1 MKLAI
6 AIAMLGVS
14 MAVALSQSATSPLE
28 QYRKDLEAHRNS
40 SLAHL
45 RIGEILSQQ
54 GNYQGAANEFREA
67 LSGDLQPRWTEVWA
81 HIYLGRVYD
90 ATGQRDRAVREHQL
104 AYWTGDNTQDAV
116 TEAAEY
122 LRSVGA
128 TPAAPVTLIR
138 TGLVRTAPAEMLA
151 VTAGEYSDEARLAEL
166 EGTVVV
172 TGILGEDGRAKD
184 LSVAQ
189 TLGLGLDENAIQAV
203 QQWRLKP
210 GTKTISASVDFSL
223 PSKQSR
229 WHLIGVDFR
238 PPEGAS
244 RPTVLTANYPAGAG
258 VFNGAAIEEGRILGG
273 MGRQAF
279 ITLSFD
285 VNEGGLPVNIQVVR
299 SSDPVWDEQATAV
312 LRYWRFTPGTKDGKP
327 VSVPCTFDFVWGPR
341 NLASK
346 DVARLLSALH
356 PPPAPA
362 PGGTVAPPEVIDS
375 PVPPY
380 PEQARNAGL
389 EGTVQV
395 SLRVGED
402 GAPRDIRVL
411 RGLEPAIDES
421 VKAALG
427 RWRFR
432 PTLLNGQ
439 VASPF
444 VIVEVRFQLP
454 NSVVATVHAPPRPA
468 RAGAVRLAPQ

>member
-14 MAVALSQSATSPLE
+14 MAVGLGQGATDLLA
-28 QYRKDLEAHRNS
+28 QYRKDLEANRNS

-54 GNYQGAANEFREA
+54 GNYQAAANEFREA

-81 HIYLGRVYD
+81 HIYMGRIYD
-90 ATGQRDRAVREHQL
+90 ATGQRDRAVREYQL
-104 AYWTGDNTQDAV
+104 AYGTGDNTQDAI
-116 TEAAEY
+116 TEATEY
-122 LRSVGA
+122 LRSAGV
-128 TPAAPVTLIR
+128 TPTVPVSLVQPI
-138 TGLVRTAPAEMLA
+138 VRTAPAELLSR
-151 VTAGEYSDEARLAEL
+151 TDPEYSDEARLAEL

-172 TGILGEDGRAKD
+172 AGVVDENGRATD
-184 LSVAQ
+184 LRVSQ
-189 TLGLGLDENAIQAV
+189 SLGLGLDEKAIEAV
-203 QQWRLKP
+203 QQWRFKP
-210 GTKTISASVDFSL
+210 GTKSISVPVEFSL

-244 RPTVLTANYPAGAG
+244 RPRVLSPNYPGGAG

-273 MGRQAF
+273 IGRQAF

-299 SSDPVWDEQATAV
+299 SSDPVWDDQATTV
-312 LRYWRFTPGTKDGKP
+312 LRYWRFTPGMKDGKP
-327 VSVPCTFDFVWGPR
+327 ISVPCSFDFVWGPR
-341 NLASK
+341 DLASR
-346 DVARLLSALH
+346 DVARLFSALH
-356 PPPAPA
+356 PPPLPP
-362 PGGTVAPPEVIDS
+362 PGNVAPPEVIDS

-395 SLRVGED
+395 VLTVGAD
-402 GAPRDIRVL
+402 GVPGEIRETQ
-411 RGLEPAIDES
+411 GLEPAIDES
-421 VKAALG
+421 VKSALG

-432 PTLLNGQ
+432 PALLNGQ
-439 VASPF
+439 VASDL
-444 VIVEVRFQLP
+444 VVVDVKFQLP
-454 NSVVATVHAPPRPA
+454 DSVVSTVNPPPR
-468 RAGAVRLAPQ
+468 RAPVAFRVAPK